1 MLIGIAIGIVVMAVL
16 FLCVYIG
23 YKLKDKPVIVVKTQ
37 QELDEMKK
45 REQGVM
51 NVLDFDYDVA
61 MGIRKTK

>member
-1 MLIGIAIGIVVMAVL
+1 MLIGIAIGIVVMAVF

-51 NVLDFDYDVA
+51 NVLDYDYGVA
-61 MGIRKTK
+61 LGKRLDK

>member
-1 MLIGIAIGIVVMAVL
+1 MLIGIAIGIVVMAVF